1 MKDSY
6 RLTEQ
11 RVFCLGDIVEVK
23 CQSRSE
29 LQVQWGSCCP
39 VCSQWKIG
47 NLVST
52 AIGPPPTSPPPLDL
66 YGGPLD
72 LCSVAG
78 HRGQRE
84 MDASAFLETCNH
96 IRDCQFPDSLCGI

>member
-1 MKDSY
+1 MNDSY

-11 RVFCLGDIVEVK
+11 KVFCLGDIDIVEVK
-23 CQSRSE
+23 YQSRSE

-39 VCSQWKIG
+39 VYSQWQIG

-52 AIGPPPTSPPPLDL
+52 AISTPPTSPLPLDL
-66 YGGPLD
+66 CGGEGPLD

-84 MDASAFLETCNH
+84 MDASAFLETCK
-96 IRDCQFPDSLCGI
+96 RAPR